1 MGPPFSDFIAPA
13 MPLRRRLRL
22 RRRCGRCIIS
32 SSSIVGN
39 FLIPGLRGAG
49 GEFLFLISWDGR
61 RRNQEVDAAPLE
73 LRRRRDDQNP
83 ANHALRSGFAKDV
96 IGVVLE
102 DFTGGDWVSDF
113 VNVPIQVDYT
123 DQV

>member
-13 MPLRRRLRL
+13 MPLRRRLLLCRQ
-22 RRRCGRCIIS
+22 CII
-32 SSSIVGN
+32 IRTLVGN

-49 GEFLFLISWDGR
+49 GEFLFLISRDGR